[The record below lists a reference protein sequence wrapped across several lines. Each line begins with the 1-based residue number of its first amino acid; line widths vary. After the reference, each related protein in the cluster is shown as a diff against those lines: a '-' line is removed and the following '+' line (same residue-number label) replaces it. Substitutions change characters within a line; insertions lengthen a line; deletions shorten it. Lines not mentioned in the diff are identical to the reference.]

1 MIFSYTK
8 KPLLLPKSEK
18 LVRKKKSVWHLNF
31 FLVNLSRWKN
41 MNFLH
46 SVTHSLHLT
55 YSHRRRHDT
64 LPTENLRVRA
74 KVIDSEN
81 TQNQDKF
88 LLLSSLN
95 GIGMKPSTAHYLTPY
110 FDTISTT
117 SPLLLLVSATR
128 VTLIFISIHFCCVSH
143 CAMMLADDMENY
155 VHIITRNKRK
165 QISFG
170 WCWSVNRE
178 FISCS
183 KG

>member
-1 MIFSYTK
+1 MEKYE
-8 KPLLLPKSEK
+8 LPA
-18 LVRKKKSVWHLNF
+18 
-31 FLVNLSRWKN
+31 
-41 MNFLH
+41 

-55 YSHRRRHDT
+55 YSQRRHDT
-64 LPTENLRVRA
+64 LLTYIENLRVRA

-88 LLLSSLN
+88 LLLSSFN

-110 FDTISTT
+110 FDAISTT
-117 SPLLLLVSATR
+117 SSPPFTC
-128 VTLIFISIHFCCVSH
+128 FSITSNTDFHLDTFLCVSH

-170 WCWSVNRE
+170 
-178 FISCS
+178 
-183 KG
+183 